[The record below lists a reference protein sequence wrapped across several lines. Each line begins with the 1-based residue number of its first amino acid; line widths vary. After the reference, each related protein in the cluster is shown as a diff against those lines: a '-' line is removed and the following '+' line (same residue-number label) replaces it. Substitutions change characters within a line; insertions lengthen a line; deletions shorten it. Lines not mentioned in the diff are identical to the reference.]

1 MKSCDA
7 IKMSRYRL
15 ISLLTTFGHFEG
27 RPALEMALLKTKWG
41 KAKSSG
47 QYFKS
52 QQLLC
57 TPSQSQFA
65 TWLLTDE
72 LLI

>member
-1 MKSCDA
+1 M
-7 IKMSRYRL
+7 M
-15 ISLLTTFGHFEG
+15 FGHFEG
-27 RPALEMALLKTKWG
+27 QSAFEMAPSKTKWG

-72 LLI
+72 LFV